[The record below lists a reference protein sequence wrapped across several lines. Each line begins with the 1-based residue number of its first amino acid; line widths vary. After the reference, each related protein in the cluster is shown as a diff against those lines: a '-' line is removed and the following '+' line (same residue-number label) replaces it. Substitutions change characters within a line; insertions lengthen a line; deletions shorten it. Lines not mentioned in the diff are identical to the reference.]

1 MDDRLSVATAGAR
14 RLARPDIEREQRA
27 DGSFVIRSRTPLG
40 EFARSPAD
48 WLVQWAAR
56 TPDAVF
62 VAERRQAGEGATSTD
77 LWRRVTYREAL
88 TMARGIGQALLDLD
102 VPRDRPVVILSDNSV
117 NHALLVLGAM
127 MAGRQTA
134 IVSSAY
140 SRVAKDMSKLHG
152 ILARLDPALVY
163 VEDGDAYSR
172 ALDGAPIACP
182 IVATRNARPGW
193 LTFDSLASASASAA
207 LDTVF
212 AQVRP
217 EDTAKLLL
225 TSGSTGKPKIVVNTH
240 RMLTAN
246 QQMIAQCWHFLDEA
260 APIVVDWLP
269 WSHTFGANHNFHM
282 ALRNGGAFYVDDGRP
297 VPELIGRSVEA
308 LRDVSPTLHFN
319 VPKGFEA
326 LAPYLEDD
334 EDFAARFFGRLQ
346 VLFYAAASLP
356 PAVWQRF
363 ERLASRHCD
372 TMPFFTSAWGATETS
387 PLITS
392 VHFPIPGAGNIGL
405 PTPGNE
411 LKFVPNGD
419 KLEMRVRGPSVFRS
433 YAGDPDATA
442 AAFDEEGFYRTGD
455 AGRLS
460 DVDDPGAGVIFDG
473 RVSED
478 FKLTSGTWVS
488 VGALRL
494 RAVTALAP
502 YASDVVIAGHDR
514 DEIGLLIFPSPAMRA
529 RVADVVSHP
538 DTRQETHAGK
548 AMAMHDDVRTH
559 IAQALAQL
567 AQDAGSSQRAA
578 RAAILASPPSLEQGE
593 ITDKGYVNQRAVL
606 TLRADD
612 VARLYSDCAS
622 VIRLAE
628 AALTTR

>member
-1 MDDRLSVATAGAR
+1 MDDRLNAAAAGAR
-14 RLARPDIEREQRA
+14 RLARPDIERETRA
-27 DGSFVIRSRTPLG
+27 DGSFVIRSRTRLG

-56 TPDAVF
+56 TPEAVF
-62 VAERRQAGEGATSTD
+62 VAERWPPGDRASGAG
-77 LWRRVTYREAL
+77 LWRQVTYREAL
-88 TMARGIGQALLDLD
+88 SIARGVGQALLDLD
-102 VPRDRPVVILSDNSV
+102 VPRERPVVILSDNSV

-140 SRVAKDMSKLHG
+140 SRVAKDMTKLHG
-152 ILARLDPALVY
+152 ILSRLDPAMVY
-163 VEDGDAYSR
+163 VEDGEHYAR
-172 ALDGAPIACP
+172 ALANAPIRCP
-182 IVATRNARPGW
+182 IVSTRHAHPDWLRFDALAAT
-193 LTFDSLASASASAA
+193 SASPA
-207 LDTVF
+207 LDDAF
-212 AQVRP
+212 AQVRA

-240 RMLTAN
+240 QMLAAN
-246 QQMIAQCWHFLDEA
+246 QQMIAQCWHFIDEA
-260 APIVVDWLP
+260 APVVVDWLP

-282 ALRNGGAFYVDDGRP
+282 VLRNGGAFYVDDGRP
-297 VPELIGRSVEA
+297 VPELIGRSVEN

-326 LAPYLEDD
+326 LAPFLEED
-334 EDFAARFFGRLQ
+334 EAFAGRFFGRLQ

-356 PAVWQRF
+356 PAVWRRF

-372 TMPFFTSAWGATETS
+372 TLPFFTSAWGATETS

-392 VHFPIPGAGNIGL
+392 VHFPIQGAGNIGV
-405 PTPGNE
+405 PAPGNE
-411 LKFVPNGD
+411 LKFVPNGN
-419 KLEMRVRGPSVFRS
+419 KLEMRVRGPSVFHR
-433 YAGDPDATA
+433 YAGDPEATA
-442 AAFDEEGFYRTGD
+442 DAFDEEGFYRTGD
-455 AGRLS
+455 AGRLA
-460 DVDDPGAGVIFDG
+460 DPEDPSAGVIFDG

-494 RAVTALAP
+494 RAVSALAP
-502 YASDVVIAGHDR
+502 LASDVVIAGHDR

-529 RVADVVSHP
+529 KAQHAADAP
-538 DTRQETHAGK
+538 HAGK
-548 AMAMHDDVRTH
+548 AMAMHDEVREL
-559 IAQALAQL
+559 IAQALARL

-578 RAAILASPPSLEQGE
+578 RAVVLASPPSLEQGE

-622 VIRLAE
+622 VIRLP
-628 AALTTR
+628 

>member
-1 MDDRLSVATAGAR
+1 MNAPGGGTR
-14 RLARPDIEREQRA
+14 RLATPDIEREVCA
-27 DGSFVIRSRTPLG
+27 DGSFIIRSRAVLG

-48 WLVQWAAR
+48 WLVQWATR

-62 VAERRQAGEGATSTD
+62 VAERKAPGAATSSTD
-77 LWRRVTYREAL
+77 LWRRISYRDAL
-88 TMARGIGQALLDLD
+88 TMARGIGQALLDLE
-102 VPRDRPVVILSDNSV
+102 VPRERPVVILSDNSV

-140 SRVAKDMSKLHG
+140 SRIARDMSKLHG

-163 VEDGDAYSR
+163 VEDGDAYAR
-172 ALDGAPIACP
+172 ALTGAPIRCP

-193 LTFDSLASASASAA
+193 LTFDTLAATPARAA
-207 LDTVF
+207 LDDAF
-212 AQVRP
+212 AQVHP

-240 RMLTAN
+240 RMLAAN
-246 QQMIAQCWHFLDEA
+246 QQMIAQCWHFIDEA
-260 APIVVDWLP
+260 APVVVDWLP

-326 LAPYLEDD
+326 LAPFLEED
-334 EDFAARFFGRLQ
+334 ETFAARFFGRLQ

-363 ERLASRHCD
+363 ERLASRHCE

-405 PTPGNE
+405 PAPGNE

-433 YAGDPDATA
+433 YAGDPQASA
-442 AAFDEEGFYRTGD
+442 EAFDEEGFYRTGD
-455 AGRLS
+455 AGRLC
-460 DVDDPGAGVIFDG
+460 DVDNPAAGVIFDG

-502 YASDVVIAGHDR
+502 YASDVVVAGHDR
-514 DEIGLLIFPSPAMRA
+514 DEIGLLIFPSPAMLA
-529 RVADVVSHP
+529 KVAQTDVSSEP
-538 DTRQETHAGK
+538 HAGK
-548 AMAMHDDVRTH
+548 AMAMHGELRRALV
-559 IAQALAQL
+559 QALAQL

-578 RAAILASPPSLEQGE
+578 RAAILASPPSLELGE

-612 VARLYSDCAS
+612 VARLYSDCPS
-622 VIRLAE
+622 VIRLFD
-628 AALTTR
+628 

>member
-1 MDDRLSVATAGAR
+1 MDDRLNAMATGAR
-14 RLARPDIEREQRA
+14 RLARPDIERETRA
-27 DGSFVIRSRTPLG
+27 DGSFVIRSRATLG

-48 WLVQWAAR
+48 WLVQWATR

-62 VAERRQAGEGATSTD
+62 VAERWRPGEGASAAD
-77 LWRRVTYREAL
+77 LWRRVTYRDAL
-88 TMARGIGQALLDLD
+88 RMARSIGQALLDLD

-140 SRVAKDMSKLHG
+140 SRVAKDMGKLYG
-152 ILARLDPALVY
+152 ILSRLDPALVY
-163 VEDGDAYSR
+163 VEDAEDYAR
-172 ALDGAPIACP
+172 ALTGAPIRCP
-182 IVATRNARPGW
+182 IVATRNARPDW
-193 LTFDSLASASASAA
+193 LRFDALAAVPASPA
-207 LDTVF
+207 LDAAF

-240 RMLTAN
+240 RMLAAN
-246 QQMIAQCWHFLDEA
+246 QQMIAQCWHFIDEA
-260 APIVVDWLP
+260 APVVVDWLP

-297 VPELIGRSVEA
+297 VPELIGRSIEN

-326 LAPYLEDD
+326 LAPFLEDD
-334 EDFAARFFGRLQ
+334 DAFAARFFGRLQ

-372 TMPFFTSAWGATETS
+372 TLPFFTSAWGATETS

-392 VHFPIPGAGNIGL
+392 VHFPIPGAGNIGV

-419 KLEMRVRGPSVFRS
+419 KLEMRVRGPSVFHR
-433 YAGDPDATA
+433 YAGDPEATA
-442 AAFDEEGFYRTGD
+442 NAFDEEGFYRTGD

-460 DVDDPGAGVIFDG
+460 DPDDPSAGVIFDG

-514 DEIGLLIFPSPAMRA
+514 DEIGLLIFPGPAMRA
-529 RVADVVSHP
+529 KAGQID
-538 DTRQETHAGK
+538 DAHAGK
-548 AMAMHDDVRTH
+548 AMAMHEEVR
-559 IAQALAQL
+559 ALVGEALAQL
-567 AQDAGSSQRAA
+567 AQDAGSSQRAG
-578 RAAILASPPSLEQGE
+578 RAAILASPPSLELGE

-606 TLRADD
+606 TLRAED
-612 VARLYSDCAS
+612 VARLYSDCPS
-622 VIRLAE
+622 VIRLP
-628 AALTTR
+628 LP

>member
-1 MDDRLSVATAGAR
+1 MDDRLNAVAGGAR
-14 RLARPDIEREQRA
+14 RLARPDIERELRA
-27 DGSFVIRSRTPLG
+27 DGSFVIRSRATLG
-40 EFARSPAD
+40 EFARSPVD

-62 VAERRQAGEGATSTD
+62 VAQRWAPGEGAAD
-77 LWRRVTYREAL
+77 AGLWRRVTYRDAL

-102 VPRDRPVVILSDNSV
+102 VPRVRPVVILSDNSV

-140 SRVAKDMSKLHG
+140 SRIAKDMGKLHG

-163 VEDGDAYSR
+163 VEDGEAYAQ
-172 ALDGAPIACP
+172 ALTDAPIRCP
-182 IVATRNARPGW
+182 VVATRNGRAHW
-193 LTFDSLASASASAA
+193 LRFDTFTATPVCAE
-207 LDTVF
+207 LDDAF

-240 RMLTAN
+240 RMLAAN
-246 QQMIAQCWHFLDEA
+246 QQMIAQCWHFIDEA
-260 APIVVDWLP
+260 APVVVDWLP

-308 LRDVSPTLHFN
+308 LHDVSPTLHFN

-326 LAPYLEDD
+326 LAPFLEDD
-334 EDFAARFFGRLQ
+334 DAFAARFFGRLQ

-372 TMPFFTSAWGATETS
+372 TLPFFTSAWGATETS

-392 VHFPIPGAGNIGL
+392 VHFPIPGAGNIGV
-405 PTPGNE
+405 PAPGNE

-419 KLEMRVRGPSVFRS
+419 KLEMRVRGPSVFRR
-433 YAGDPDATA
+433 YAGDPVATA
-442 AAFDEEGFYRTGD
+442 EAFDEEGFYRTGD

-460 DVDDPGAGVIFDG
+460 DVNDPSAGVIFDG

-478 FKLTSGTWVS
+478 FKLTSGTWVC

-529 RVADVVSHP
+529 KARHADALHAP
-538 DTRQETHAGK
+538 HAGK
-548 AMAMHDDVRTH
+548 AMAMHDDVRSLV
-559 IAQALAQL
+559 AQALAQL

-606 TLRADD
+606 NLRAED
-612 VARLYSDCAS
+612 VTRLYSDCPS
-622 VIRLAE
+622 VIRLAQP
-628 AALTTR
+628 

>member
-1 MDDRLSVATAGAR
+1 MDDRLNVQQR
-14 RLARPDIEREQRA
+14 RLAAPDIERDMRA
-27 DGSFVIRSRTPLG
+27 DGSFVIRSRATLG
-40 EFARSPAD
+40 EFSRSPAD
-48 WLVQWAAR
+48 WLVQWAGR
-56 TPDAVF
+56 TPDATF
-62 VAERRQAGEGATSTD
+62 VAERWFGGAD
-77 LWRRVTYREAL
+77 AARGLWRRVTYGEAL
-88 TMARGIGQALLDLD
+88 TAARGIGQALLDLD

-140 SRVAKDMSKLHG
+140 SRIARDMSKLHG
-152 ILARLDPALVY
+152 ILARLDPALIY
-163 VEDGDAYSR
+163 VEDGETYAR
-172 ALDGAPIACP
+172 ALDGAPVRCP
-182 IVATRNARPGW
+182 VVATHNARPGW
-193 LTFDSLASASASAA
+193 LRFDDLSSTHATAA
-207 LDTVF
+207 LDAAF
-212 AQVRP
+212 AQVTP
-217 EDTAKLLL
+217 DDTAKLLL

-240 RMLTAN
+240 RMLAAN
-246 QQMIAQCWHFLDEA
+246 QQMIAQCWQFIDNA
-260 APIVVDWLP
+260 APVVVDWLP

-297 VPELIGRSVEA
+297 VPELIGRSVES

-326 LAPYLEDD
+326 LAPYLESDD
-334 EDFAARFFGRLQ
+334 DFAALFFDRLQ

-363 ERLASRHCD
+363 ERLAARHCREGSAL
-372 TMPFFTSAWGATETS
+372 PFFTSAWGATETA

-392 VHFPIPGAGNIGL
+392 VHFPIPGAGNIGV
-405 PTPGNE
+405 PAPGNE

-419 KLEMRVRGPSVFRS
+419 KLEMRVRGPSVFRR
-433 YAGDPDATA
+433 YAGDEQATA
-442 AAFDEEGFYRTGD
+442 AAFDDEGFYRTGD

-460 DVDDPGAGVIFDG
+460 DPGNPNAGVIFDG

-502 YASDVVIAGHDR
+502 FASDVVITGHDR
-514 DEIGLLIFPSPAMRA
+514 DEIGLLIFPSPALRKTAGDTTAQHTGKSLASHEAVRA
-529 RVADVVSHP
+529 LV
-538 DTRQETHAGK
+538 Q
-548 AMAMHDDVRTH
+548 
-559 IAQALAQL
+559 QALAGL
-567 AQDAGSSQRAA
+567 AEDAGTSQRAA
-578 RAAILASPPSLEQGE
+578 RAAILSSPPSLEQGE

-606 TLRADD
+606 NLRAED
-612 VARLYSDCAS
+612 VTRLYSDCTS
-622 VIRLAE
+622 VIHLPVP
-628 AALTTR
+628 LSV

>member
-1 MDDRLSVATAGAR
+1 MDHRLNPGFAAAGTP
-14 RLARPDIEREQRA
+14 RLARPDIEREARA
-27 DGSFVIRSRTPLG
+27 DGSFIIRSRTPLG
-40 EFARSPAD
+40 AYARSPAD

-62 VAERRQAGEGATSTD
+62 VAERAQPGERGPA
-77 LWRRVTYREAL
+77 LWRCVTYGDAL
-88 TMARGIGQALLDLD
+88 RRARGVAQALLDLGIA
-102 VPRDRPVVILSDNSV
+102 RDRPVVILSDNSV

-127 MAGRQTA
+127 MAGRHAA

-140 SRVAKDMSKLHG
+140 SRIAKDMSKLHG
-152 ILARLDPALVY
+152 ILARLDPSLIY
-163 VEDGDAYSR
+163 VEDGDAYGR
-172 ALDGAPIACP
+172 ALDGAPIRCP
-182 IVATRNARPGW
+182 IVATRNGRAGW
-193 LTFDSLASASASAA
+193 LCFDALAGTEVSPAVDIA
-207 LDTVF
+207 F
-212 AQVRP
+212 AQVRA

-225 TSGSTGKPKIVVNTH
+225 TSGSTGKPKVVVNSH
-240 RMLTAN
+240 RMLAAN
-246 QQMIAQCWHFLDEA
+246 QQMIAQCWQFIDEA
-260 APIVVDWLP
+260 APVVVDWLP

-297 VPELIGRSVEA
+297 VPELIERSVEA

-326 LAPYLEDD
+326 LAPFLEDD
-334 EDFAARFFGRLQ
+334 EAFAARFFARLQ

-356 PAVWQRF
+356 PALWQRF
-363 ERLASRHCD
+363 ERLASRHCE
-372 TMPFFTSAWGATETS
+372 TLPFFTSAWGATETS

-392 VHFPIPGAGNIGL
+392 VHFPIPGAGNIGV
-405 PTPGNE
+405 PAPGNE

-419 KLEMRVRGPSVFRS
+419 KLEMRVRGPAVFER
-433 YAGDPDATA
+433 YAGDPAATA
-442 AAFDEEGFYRTGD
+442 QAFDDEGFYRTGD

-460 DVDDPGAGVIFDG
+460 DPRDPGAGVIFDG

-494 RAVTALAP
+494 RAVMALAP

-529 RVADVVSHP
+529 KAVELAGDAA
-538 DTRQETHAGK
+538 HAGK
-548 AMAMHDDVRTH
+548 AMAMHGEVRAA
-559 IAQALAQL
+559 IASALDQL

-578 RAAILASPPSLEQGE
+578 RAAILGSPPSLELGE

-606 TLRADD
+606 NLRADD
-612 VARLYSDCAS
+612 VARLYSTCES
-622 VIRLAE
+622 VIRLPP
-628 AALTTR
+628 L

>member
-1 MDDRLSVATAGAR
+1 MPGAPTMTQVPTAGYATRPGTR
-14 RLARPDIEREQRA
+14 RLARPDIEREVRE
-27 DGSFVIRSRTPLG
+27 DGSFVIRSRTRLG

-48 WLVQWAAR
+48 WLVQWATR

-62 VAERRQAGEGATSTD
+62 VAERLASGQRTSSSD
-77 LWRRVTYREAL
+77 LWRRVTYGGAL

-102 VPRDRPVVILSDNSV
+102 VPRERPVVILSDNSV

-140 SRVAKDMSKLHG
+140 SRIAKDMSKLHG
-152 ILARLDPALVY
+152 ILSRLDPALVY
-163 VEDGDAYSR
+163 VEDGDAYAH
-172 ALDGAPIACP
+172 ALAGAPVRCP
-182 IVATRNARPGW
+182 IVATRHARAGW
-193 LTFDSLASASASAA
+193 LTFDALARTPASAA
-207 LDTVF
+207 LDAAF
-212 AQVRP
+212 AQVQP

-240 RMLTAN
+240 RMLAAN

-260 APIVVDWLP
+260 PPVIVDWLP

-282 ALRNGGAFYVDDGRP
+282 ALRNGGSFYVDDGRP

-308 LRDVSPTLHFN
+308 LRDVCPTLHFN

-326 LAPYLEDD
+326 LAPFLEED
-334 EDFAARFFGRLQ
+334 EAFAARFFGRLQ

-392 VHFPIPGAGNIGL
+392 VHFPIPGAGNIGV
-405 PTPGNE
+405 PAPGNE

-433 YAGDPDATA
+433 YAGDPVATA
-442 AAFDEEGFYRTGD
+442 EAFDDEGFYRTGD

-460 DVDDPGAGVIFDG
+460 DVNDPGAGVIFDG

-529 RVADVVSHP
+529 RASPVDPGTSA
-538 DTRQETHAGK
+538 HAGK
-548 AMAMHDDVRTH
+548 AMAMHDDVRAVV
-559 IAQALAQL
+559 AQALAQL

-612 VARLYSDCAS
+612 VARLYSDCPS
-622 VIRLAE
+622 VIHLSQS
-628 AALTTR
+628 

>member
-1 MDDRLSVATAGAR
+1 MDDQLSAAVAGAR
-14 RLARPDIEREQRA
+14 RLARPDIERETRA

-62 VAERRQAGEGATSTD
+62 LAQRHAPGAGDRWRQ
-77 LWRRVTYREAL
+77 VKYRDAL
-88 TMARGIGQALLDLD
+88 TMARGVGQALLDLD

-127 MAGRQTA
+127 MVGRQTA

-140 SRVAKDMSKLHG
+140 SRVAKDMGKLHG

-163 VEDGDAYSR
+163 VEDGDAYAR
-172 ALDGAPIACP
+172 ALAGAPIRCP
-182 IVATRNARPGW
+182 IVATDCQRADW
-193 LTFDSLASASASAA
+193 LSFETLAATAASPAVAA
-207 LDTVF
+207 AF
-212 AQVRP
+212 AKVLP

-240 RMLTAN
+240 RMLAAN
-246 QQMIAQCWHFLDEA
+246 QQMIAQCWHFIDEA
-260 APIVVDWLP
+260 APVVVDWLP

-282 ALRNGGAFYVDDGRP
+282 VLRNGGAFYVDDGRP
-297 VPELIGRSVEA
+297 VPELIGRSVEN

-326 LAPYLEDD
+326 LAPFLEADD
-334 EDFAARFFGRLQ
+334 AFAARFFGHLQ
-346 VLFYAAASLP
+346 ALFYAAASLP

-363 ERLASRHCD
+363 ERLASKHCD
-372 TMPFFTSAWGATETS
+372 TLPFFTSAWGATETS

-392 VHFPIPGAGNIGL
+392 VHFPITGAGNIGV
-405 PTPGNE
+405 PVPGNE
-411 LKFVPNGD
+411 LKFVPSGD
-419 KLEMRVRGPSVFRS
+419 KLEMRVRGPSVFER
-433 YAGDPDATA
+433 YAGDPEATA

-455 AGRLS
+455 AGRLC
-460 DVDDPGAGVIFDG
+460 DPDDPGAGVIFDG

-494 RAVTALAP
+494 RAVSALAP

-529 RVADVVSHP
+529 KLSSDDALH
-538 DTRQETHAGK
+538 EGK
-548 AMAMHDDVRTH
+548 AMALHDDVR
-559 IAQALAQL
+559 AWVAGALAQL

-578 RAAILASPPSLEQGE
+578 RAVILAAPPSLEQGE

-612 VARLYSDCAS
+612 VARLYSDCPS
-622 VIRLAE
+622 VIRLPVA
-628 AALTTR
+628 

>member
-1 MDDRLSVATAGAR
+1 MDDRLNATTAGGAR
-14 RLARPDIEREQRA
+14 RLARPDIERETRA

-40 EFARSPAD
+40 AFARSPAD
-48 WLVQWAAR
+48 WLVQWATR

-62 VAERRQAGEGATSTD
+62 VAERAQPGEGGAGD
-77 LWRRVTYREAL
+77 GLWRRVTYRDAL
-88 TMARGIGQALLDLD
+88 TMARGIAQSLIDLD
-102 VPRDRPVVILSDNSV
+102 VPHERPVVILSDNSV

-127 MAGRQTA
+127 LAGRQTA

-140 SRVAKDMSKLHG
+140 SRIAKDMSKLHG

-163 VEDGDAYSR
+163 VEDGDAYGR
-172 ALDGAPIACP
+172 ALTGAPIRCP
-182 IVATRNARPGW
+182 IVATRNPVPGG
-193 LTFDSLASASASAA
+193 LSFAA
-207 LDTVF
+207 LAATAASSAVDTAF

-240 RMLTAN
+240 RMLAAN
-246 QQMIAQCWHFLDEA
+246 QQMIAQCWHFIDDA
-260 APIVVDWLP
+260 APVVVDWLP

-326 LAPYLEDD
+326 LAPFLEDD
-334 EDFAARFFGRLQ
+334 DAFAARFFGRLQ

-372 TMPFFTSAWGATETS
+372 TLPFFTSAWGATETS

-392 VHFPIPGAGNIGL
+392 VHFPIPGAGNIGV

-419 KLEMRVRGPSVFRS
+419 KLEMRVRGPSVFQR
-433 YAGDPDATA
+433 YAGDPAATA
-442 AAFDEEGFYRTGD
+442 DAFDDEGFYCTGD
-455 AGRLS
+455 AGKLS
-460 DVDDPGAGVIFDG
+460 DPENPSAGVIFDG

-502 YASDVVIAGHDR
+502 VASDVVIAGHDR

-529 RVADVVSHP
+529 KLAQASN
-538 DTRQETHAGK
+538 ETSAVDGESHAGK
-548 AMAMHDDVRTH
+548 AMAMHEEVRAA
-559 IAQALAQL
+559 IGAALAQL

-606 TLRADD
+606 NLRADD
-612 VARLYSDCAS
+612 VARLYSACTS
-622 VIRLAE
+622 VIHLPP
-628 AALTTR
+628 T

>member
-1 MDDRLSVATAGAR
+1 MNARLR
-14 RLARPDIEREQRA
+14 RLATPDIERETRA
-27 DGSFVIRSRTPLG
+27 DGSFVIRSRATLG
-40 EFARSPAD
+40 EFSRSPAD

-62 VAERRQAGEGATSTD
+62 VAERWRSSDAGTG

-88 TMARGIGQALLDLD
+88 AAARGIGQALLDMN
-102 VPRDRPVVILSDNSV
+102 VPREQPVVILSDNSV

-140 SRVAKDMSKLHG
+140 SRVARDMGKLHG

-163 VEDGDAYSR
+163 VEDGETYAR
-172 ALDGAPIACP
+172 ALDGAPIRCP
-182 IVATRNARPGW
+182 VVATHNVRDGW
-193 LTFDSLASASASAA
+193 LRFEALAETPATPA
-207 LDTVF
+207 LDAAF
-212 AQVRP
+212 AQVTP
-217 EDTAKLLL
+217 DDTAKLLL

-240 RMLTAN
+240 RMLAAN
-246 QQMIAQCWHFLDEA
+246 QQMIAQCWHFIDNA
-260 APIVVDWLP
+260 APVVVDWLP

-297 VPELIGRSVEA
+297 VPELIGRSVEN

-326 LAPYLEDD
+326 LAPYLESDD
-334 EDFAARFFGRLQ
+334 EFAARFFDRLQ

-363 ERLASRHCD
+363 ERLAARHCRAGHAL
-372 TMPFFTSAWGATETS
+372 PFFTSAWGATETA

-392 VHFPIPGAGNIGL
+392 VHFPIPGAGNIGV
-405 PTPGNE
+405 PAPGNE

-419 KLEMRVRGPSVFRS
+419 KLEMRVRGPSVFKR
-433 YAGDPDATA
+433 YAGDPQATA
-442 AAFDEEGFYRTGD
+442 DAFDDEGFYRTGD
-455 AGRLS
+455 AGRLC
-460 DVDDPGAGVIFDG
+460 DTTDPNAGVIFDG

-494 RAVTALAP
+494 RAVSALAP

-514 DEIGLLIFPSPAMRA
+514 DEIGLLIFPSPALRQTAGDTTAQHSGQTLASHEGVRA
-529 RVADVVSHP
+529 LV
-538 DTRQETHAGK
+538 
-548 AMAMHDDVRTH
+548 
-559 IAQALAQL
+559 AQALAQL
-567 AQDAGSSQRAA
+567 AEDAGSSQRAA
-578 RAAILASPPSLEQGE
+578 RAAILSSPPSLEQGE

-606 TLRADD
+606 NLRAED
-612 VARLYSDCAS
+612 VARLYSDCTS
-622 VIRLAE
+622 VIRLA
-628 AALTTR
+628 L

>member
-1 MDDRLSVATAGAR
+1 VDDRLNAAAAGAR
-14 RLARPDIEREQRA
+14 RLAIPDIERETRA
-27 DGSFVIRSRTPLG
+27 DGSFVIRSRATLG
-40 EFARSPAD
+40 DFARSPAD
-48 WLVQWAAR
+48 WLVQWATR
-56 TPDAVF
+56 TPEAVF
-62 VAERRQAGEGATSTD
+62 VAERWQPGESTGATD
-77 LWRRVTYREAL
+77 LWRRVTYRDAL

-152 ILARLDPALVY
+152 ILSRLDPALVY
-163 VEDGDAYSR
+163 VEDGEQYAR
-172 ALDGAPIACP
+172 ALTDAPIRCP
-182 IVATRNARPGW
+182 IVATRSGRSDW
-193 LTFDSLASASASAA
+193 LRFDTLAATPASGA
-207 LDTVF
+207 LDAAF
-212 AQVRP
+212 AQVRG

-240 RMLTAN
+240 RMLAAN
-246 QQMIAQCWHFLDEA
+246 QQMIAQCWHFIDEA

-297 VPELIGRSVEA
+297 VPELIGRSVEN

-326 LAPYLEDD
+326 LAPFLEEDD
-334 EDFAARFFGRLQ
+334 AFAARFFGRLQ

-356 PAVWQRF
+356 PALWERF

-372 TMPFFTSAWGATETS
+372 TLPFFTSAWGATETS
-387 PLITS
+387 PLVTS
-392 VHFPIPGAGNIGL
+392 VHFPIPGAGNIGV

-419 KLEMRVRGPSVFRS
+419 KLEMRVRGPSVFHR
-433 YAGDPDATA
+433 YAGDPQASA
-442 AAFDEEGFYRTGD
+442 NAFDEEGFYRTGD
-455 AGRLS
+455 AGRLA
-460 DVDDPGAGVIFDG
+460 DPDNPSAGVIFDG

-494 RAVTALAP
+494 RAVSALAP

-529 RVADVVSHP
+529 KAEPVDGS
-538 DTRQETHAGK
+538 HAGK
-548 AMAMHDDVRTH
+548 ALAMHDEVRALV
-559 IAQALAQL
+559 AQALAQL

-606 TLRADD
+606 TLRAED
-612 VARLYSDCAS
+612 VERLYSDCSS
-622 VIRLAE
+622 VIRLP
-628 AALTTR
+628 LP

>member
-1 MDDRLSVATAGAR
+1 MDHRVNVAAAAR
-14 RLARPDIEREQRA
+14 RLARPDIEREVRA
-27 DGSFVIRSRTPLG
+27 DGSFVIRSRTVLG
-40 EFARSPAD
+40 EFERSPAD
-48 WLVQWAAR
+48 WLVQWASR

-62 VAERRQAGEGATSTD
+62 VAERRQPGDATSGAGLWREVTYGEGLA
-77 LWRRVTYREAL
+77 
-88 TMARGIGQALLDLD
+88 MARGIGQALLDLD
-102 VPRDRPVVILSDNSV
+102 VPRERPVVILSDNSV

-140 SRVAKDMSKLHG
+140 SRIAKDMSKLHG

-163 VEDGDAYSR
+163 VEDGDAYAR
-172 ALDGAPIACP
+172 ALDGAPIRCS
-182 IVATRNARPGW
+182 IVATRHGRADW
-193 LTFDSLASASASAA
+193 LRFDTLASTSASAA

-240 RMLTAN
+240 RMLAAN
-246 QQMIAQCWHFLDEA
+246 QQMIAQCWHFLDET
-260 APIVVDWLP
+260 PPVVVDWLP

-297 VPELIGRSVEA
+297 VPELVGRSVEA

-326 LAPYLEDD
+326 LAPFLEDD
-334 EDFAARFFGRLQ
+334 DAFASRFFGRLQ

-363 ERLASRHCD
+363 ERLASRHCE
-372 TMPFFTSAWGATETS
+372 TLPFFTSAWGATETS

-405 PTPGNE
+405 PAPGNE

-419 KLEMRVRGPSVFRS
+419 KLEMRVRGPSVFRR
-433 YAGDPDATA
+433 YAGDPEATA
-442 AAFDEEGFYRTGD
+442 QAFDEEGFYRTGD

-460 DVDDPGAGVIFDG
+460 DVNDPGAGVIFDG

-494 RAVTALAP
+494 RAVTLLAP

-529 RVADVVSHP
+529 KAVSAQVSE
-538 DTRQETHAGK
+538 DDHAGK
-548 AMAMHDDVRTH
+548 TLAMHDDVRSLV
-559 IAQALAQL
+559 AQALAQL
-567 AQDAGSSQRAA
+567 AHDAGSSQRAA

-612 VARLYSDCAS
+612 VTRLYSDCPS
-622 VIRLAE
+622 VIRLPSS
-628 AALTTR
+628 

>member
-1 MDDRLSVATAGAR
+1 M
-14 RLARPDIEREQRA
+14 PDIERETRA
-27 DGSFVIRSRTPLG
+27 DGSFVIRSRAALG
-40 EFARSPAD
+40 AFARSPVD
-48 WLVQWAAR
+48 WLVQWATR

-62 VAERRQAGEGATSTD
+62 IAQRRHPGERVAADD
-77 LWRRVTYREAL
+77 LWQRVTYGEAL
-88 TMARGIGQALLDLD
+88 TLTRSIGQALLDLD

-140 SRVAKDMSKLHG
+140 SRVAKDMGKLHG
-152 ILARLDPALVY
+152 IVARLDPALVY
-163 VEDGDAYSR
+163 VEDGEAYAR
-172 ALDGAPIACP
+172 ALAGAPIRCP
-182 IVATRNARPGW
+182 IVATRHVRTGW
-193 LTFDSLASASASAA
+193 LHFDTLAATPASPAVDAA
-207 LDTVF
+207 F
-212 AQVRP
+212 AQVCP
-217 EDTAKLLL
+217 DDTAKLLL
-225 TSGSTGKPKIVVNTH
+225 TSGSTGTPKIVVNTH
-240 RMLTAN
+240 GMLAAN
-246 QQMIAQCWHFLDEA
+246 QQMIAQCWHFIDEA
-260 APIVVDWLP
+260 APVVVDWLP

-282 ALRNGGAFYVDDGRP
+282 VLRNGGAFYVDDGRP
-297 VPELIGRSVEA
+297 VPELIGRSVEN

-326 LAPYLEDD
+326 LAPCLEADD
-334 EDFAARFFGRLQ
+334 AFAARFFGRLQ

-372 TMPFFTSAWGATETS
+372 TMPFFTSAWGATETA

-392 VHFPIPGAGNIGL
+392 VHFPIPGAGNIGV
-405 PTPGNE
+405 PAPGNE

-419 KLEMRVRGPSVFRS
+419 KLEMRVRGPSVFRR

-442 AAFDEEGFYRTGD
+442 GAFDEEGFYRTGD

-460 DVDDPGAGVIFDG
+460 DPDDPGAGVIFDG

-494 RAVTALAP
+494 RALTALTR

-514 DEIGLLIFPSPAMRA
+514 DEIGLLIFPGAAWRA
-529 RVADVVSHP
+529 TAAPIDAP
-538 DTRQETHAGK
+538 HAGK
-548 AMAMHDDVRTH
+548 AMAMRADVR
-559 IAQALAQL
+559 AAVAEALSHL

-578 RAAILASPPSLEQGE
+578 RAVILASPPSLEEGE

-606 TLRADD
+606 ALRADD
-612 VARLYSDCAS
+612 VARLYSDCPS
-622 VIRLAE
+622 VIRLP
-628 AALTTR
+628 LPLS

>member
-1 MDDRLSVATAGAR
+1 MDDRLSAVAAGAR
-14 RLARPDIEREQRA
+14 RLARPDIEREIRA
-27 DGSFVIRSRTPLG
+27 DGSFVIRSRAALG

-48 WLVQWAAR
+48 WLVKWATR
-56 TPDAVF
+56 TPEAVF
-62 VAERRQAGEGATSTD
+62 VAERWQPGEGTSAAG
-77 LWRRVTYREAL
+77 LWREVTYRDAL
-88 TMARGIGQALLDLD
+88 SMARGIGQALLDLD

-152 ILARLDPALVY
+152 ILSRLDPALVY
-163 VEDGDAYSR
+163 VEDGEHYAR
-172 ALDGAPIACP
+172 ALANAPIRCP
-182 IVATRNARPGW
+182 IVATRNGRPEW
-193 LTFDSLASASASAA
+193 LRFESLAATRASSA
-207 LDTVF
+207 LDAAF

-225 TSGSTGKPKIVVNTH
+225 TSGSTGKPKVVVNTH
-240 RMLTAN
+240 RMLAAN
-246 QQMIAQCWHFLDEA
+246 QQMIAQCWHFIDDA
-260 APIVVDWLP
+260 APVIVDWLP

-297 VPELIGRSVEA
+297 VPELIGRSVEN

-326 LAPYLEDD
+326 LAPFLEEDD
-334 EDFAARFFGRLQ
+334 AFAARFFGRLQ

-372 TMPFFTSAWGATETS
+372 TLPFFTSAWGATETS

-392 VHFPIPGAGNIGL
+392 VHFPIPGAGNIGV

-419 KLEMRVRGPSVFRS
+419 KLEMRVRGPSVFHR
-433 YAGDPDATA
+433 YAGDPEATA
-442 AAFDEEGFYRTGD
+442 NAFDEEGFYRTGD

-460 DVDDPGAGVIFDG
+460 DPDNPSAGVIFDG

-529 RVADVVSHP
+529 KAAPIDGA
-538 DTRQETHAGK
+538 HAGK
-548 AMAMHDDVRTH
+548 TMAMHDEVRALVT
-559 IAQALAQL
+559 QALAQL

-606 TLRADD
+606 SLRAED
-612 VARLYSDCAS
+612 VARLYSDCSS
-622 VIRLAE
+622 VIRLP
-628 AALTTR
+628 LP

>member
-1 MDDRLSVATAGAR
+1 MDDRLSMAATSAR
-14 RLARPDIEREQRA
+14 RLARPDIEREVRA
-27 DGSFVIRSRTPLG
+27 DGSFVIRSRATLG
-40 EFARSPAD
+40 AFARSPAD
-48 WLVQWAAR
+48 WLVQWATR
-56 TPDAVF
+56 TPEAVF
-62 VAERRQAGEGATSTD
+62 VAERRQPGEGASSGD
-77 LWRRVTYREAL
+77 LWRRLTYGDAL
-88 TMARGIGQALLDLD
+88 TMARGIGQAVLDLG
-102 VPRDRPVVILSDNSV
+102 VPHDRPVVILSDNSV
-117 NHALLVLGAM
+117 DHALLVLGAM

-140 SRVAKDMSKLHG
+140 SRIAKDMSKLHG

-163 VEDGDAYSR
+163 VEDGDAYAR
-172 ALDGAPIACP
+172 ALDGAPIRCP
-182 IVATRNARPGW
+182 VVATRHGREGW
-193 LTFDSLASASASAA
+193 LTFATLANTTATAA
-207 LDTVF
+207 LDAAF

-240 RMLTAN
+240 RMLAAN

-260 APIVVDWLP
+260 PPVVVDWLP

-326 LAPYLEDD
+326 LAPFLEDD
-334 EDFAARFFGRLQ
+334 DAFAARFFGRLQ

-356 PAVWQRF
+356 PAVWRRF

-405 PTPGNE
+405 PAPGNE

-433 YAGDPDATA
+433 YAGDPEATA
-442 AAFDEEGFYRTGD
+442 QAFDEEGFYRTGD

-514 DEIGLLIFPSPAMRA
+514 DDIGLLIFPSPAMRA
-529 RVADVVSHP
+529 KVSVS
-538 DTRQETHAGK
+538 ETSQDDHTGK
-548 AMAMHDDVRTH
+548 AMAMHDDVRALVT
-559 IAQALAQL
+559 QALMQL

-612 VARLYSDCAS
+612 VARLYSECAS
-622 VIRLAE
+622 VIRLP
-628 AALTTR
+628 

>member
-1 MDDRLSVATAGAR
+1 MDDRLNVAAGGAR
-14 RLARPDIEREQRA
+14 RLARPDIERELRA
-27 DGSFVIRSRTPLG
+27 DGSFVIRSRTALG

-48 WLVQWAAR
+48 WLVQWATR
-56 TPDAVF
+56 TPEAVF
-62 VAERRQAGEGATSTD
+62 VAERRQPGEGAAD
-77 LWRRVTYREAL
+77 DGLWRRVTYRDAL

-102 VPRDRPVVILSDNSV
+102 VPRERPVVILSDNSV

-140 SRVAKDMSKLHG
+140 SRIAKDMGKLHG

-163 VEDGDAYSR
+163 VEDGDAYAR
-172 ALDGAPIACP
+172 ALDGAPIRCP
-182 IVATRNARPGW
+182 VVATRNARADW
-193 LTFDSLASASASAA
+193 LRFDTLAATSATAA
-207 LDTVF
+207 LDAVF

-240 RMLTAN
+240 RMLAAN
-246 QQMIAQCWHFLDEA
+246 QQMIAQCWHFIDEA
-260 APIVVDWLP
+260 APVVVDWLP

-326 LAPYLEDD
+326 LAPFLEDD
-334 EDFAARFFGRLQ
+334 EVFAARFFGRLQ

-363 ERLASRHCD
+363 ERLASRYCD
-372 TMPFFTSAWGATETS
+372 TLPFFTSAWGATETS

-405 PTPGNE
+405 PAPGNE

-433 YAGDPDATA
+433 YAGDPAATA
-442 AAFDEEGFYRTGD
+442 EAFDEEGFYRTGD

-460 DVDDPGAGVIFDG
+460 DESDPGAGVIFDG

-529 RVADVVSHP
+529 TAGQVDVGHV
-538 DTRQETHAGK
+538 GK
-548 AMAMHDDVRTH
+548 AMAMHDDVRSRV
-559 IAQALAQL
+559 AQALAQL

-622 VIRLAE
+622 VIHLPQA
-628 AALTTR
+628 

>member
-1 MDDRLSVATAGAR
+1 MSVVAGAR
-14 RLARPDIEREQRA
+14 RLARPDIEREVRA
-27 DGSFVIRSRTPLG
+27 DGSFVIRSRTALG

-48 WLVQWAAR
+48 WLVQWAWK
-56 TPDAVF
+56 TPQAVF
-62 VAERRQAGEGATSTD
+62 VAERRQPGDATSDASGAGLWREVTYGEGLA
-77 LWRRVTYREAL
+77 
-88 TMARGIGQALLDLD
+88 MARGIGQALLDLD
-102 VPRDRPVVILSDNSV
+102 VPPERPVVILSDNSV

-163 VEDGDAYSR
+163 VEDGDAYAR
-172 ALDGAPIACP
+172 ALDGAPIRCP
-182 IVATRNARPGW
+182 VVATRNVRADW
-193 LTFDSLASASASAA
+193 LRFDRLASTFASAA
-207 LDTVF
+207 LDAVF

-240 RMLTAN
+240 RMLAAN
-246 QQMIAQCWHFLDEA
+246 QQMIAQCWHFLDET
-260 APIVVDWLP
+260 PPVVVDWLP

-297 VPELIGRSVEA
+297 VPELIERSVEA

-326 LAPYLEDD
+326 LAPFLEDD
-334 EDFAARFFGRLQ
+334 EAFAARFFGRLQ

-356 PAVWQRF
+356 PDVWQRF
-363 ERLASRHCD
+363 ERLASRHCE
-372 TMPFFTSAWGATETS
+372 TLPFFTSAWGATETS

-405 PTPGNE
+405 PAPGNE

-433 YAGDPDATA
+433 YAGDPEATA
-442 AAFDEEGFYRTGD
+442 QAFDEEGFYRTGD
-455 AGRLS
+455 AGRLA
-460 DVDDPGAGVIFDG
+460 DVNDPGAGVIFDG

-529 RVADVVSHP
+529 KAASAQVSP
-538 DTRQETHAGK
+538 DDHTGK
-548 AMAMHDDVRTH
+548 TLAMHDDVRSH

-567 AQDAGSSQRAA
+567 ANDAGSSQRAA

-612 VARLYSDCAS
+612 VTRLYSDCPS
-622 VIRLAE
+622 VIRLPSSNG
-628 AALTTR
+628 

>member
-1 MDDRLSVATAGAR
+1 MDDRLSVAAAGAR
-14 RLARPDIEREQRA
+14 RLARPDIEREDRA
-27 DGSFVIRSRTPLG
+27 DGSFVIRSRTPLS
-40 EFARSPAD
+40 EFARSPVD
-48 WLVQWAAR
+48 WLVQWATR

-62 VAERRQAGEGATSTD
+62 VAERWQAGEGTSATD
-77 LWRRVTYREAL
+77 LWRRITYREAL
-88 TMARGIGQALLDLD
+88 TMARGVGQALLDLA
-102 VPRDRPVVILSDNSV
+102 VPRERPVVILSDNSV

-163 VEDGDAYSR
+163 VEDGEHYAG
-172 ALDGAPIACP
+172 ALADAPIRCP
-182 IVATRNARPGW
+182 IVATRHARPDW
-193 LTFDSLASASASAA
+193 LRFTALAATPASSA
-207 LDTVF
+207 LDDAF

-240 RMLTAN
+240 RMLAAN
-246 QQMIAQCWHFLDEA
+246 QQMIAQCWHFIDEA
-260 APIVVDWLP
+260 APVVVDWLP

-297 VPELIGRSVEA
+297 VPELIGRSVDN

-326 LAPYLEDD
+326 LAPFLEEDD
-334 EDFAARFFGRLQ
+334 AFAARFFGRLQ

-363 ERLASRHCD
+363 ERIASRHCD
-372 TMPFFTSAWGATETS
+372 TLPFFTSAWGATETS

-392 VHFPIPGAGNIGL
+392 VHFPIPGAGNIGV
-405 PTPGNE
+405 PAPGNE

-419 KLEMRVRGPSVFRS
+419 KLEMRVRGPSVFHR
-433 YAGDPDATA
+433 YVDDPDATA
-442 AAFDEEGFYRTGD
+442 NAFDDEGFYRTGD

-460 DVDDPGAGVIFDG
+460 DPEDPGAGVIFDG

-529 RVADVVSHP
+529 KVAHAAQTP
-538 DTRQETHAGK
+538 HAGK
-548 AMAMHDDVRTH
+548 AMAMHDEVRAW

-578 RAAILASPPSLEQGE
+578 RAAVLASPPSLEQGE

-606 TLRADD
+606 SLREED
-612 VARLYSDCAS
+612 VARLYSDCPS
-622 VIRLAE
+622 VIRLP
-628 AALTTR
+628 LP

>member
-1 MDDRLSVATAGAR
+1 MNPATSSGAR
-14 RLARPDIEREQRA
+14 RLAVPDIERETRA

-48 WLVQWAAR
+48 WLVKWATQ

-62 VAERRQAGEGATSTD
+62 VAQRLLSGEAASDGG
-77 LWRRVTYREAL
+77 LWRKATYREAL
-88 TMARGIGQALLDLD
+88 ALARGIGQALLDLR
-102 VPRDRPVVILSDNSV
+102 VPRERPVVILSDNSV
-117 NHALLVLGAM
+117 NHALLVFGAM

-163 VEDGDAYSR
+163 VEDGEAYGR
-172 ALDGAPIACP
+172 ALLDAPIRCP
-182 IVATRNARPGW
+182 IVATHNARPGW
-193 LTFDSLASASASAA
+193 LQFDALAATPATPA
-207 LDTVF
+207 LDAAF
-212 AQVRP
+212 ARVAP

-240 RMLTAN
+240 RMLAAN
-246 QQMIAQCWHFLDEA
+246 QQMVAQCWHFIDDA

-297 VPELIGRSVEA
+297 VPELIGRSVEN

-334 EDFAARFFGRLQ
+334 DAFAARFFGRLQ

-372 TMPFFTSAWGATETS
+372 TLPFFTSAWGATETS

-392 VHFPIPGAGNIGL
+392 VHFPIPGAGNIGV
-405 PTPGNE
+405 PAPGNE

-419 KLEMRVRGPSVFRS
+419 KLEMRVRGPSVFRR
-433 YAGDPDATA
+433 YAGDPAATA
-442 AAFDEEGFYRTGD
+442 EAFDDEGFYRTGD
-455 AGRLS
+455 AGRLC
-460 DVDDPGAGVIFDG
+460 DPDDPSAGVLFDG

-502 YASDVVIAGHDR
+502 YASDVVVAGHDR

-529 RVADVVSHP
+529 MAADVGNAP
-538 DTRQETHAGK
+538 DAGRQL
-548 AMAMHDDVRTH
+548 AMHDGIRARV
-559 IAQALAQL
+559 AQALAQL

-578 RAAILASPPSLEQGE
+578 RAAILSSPPSLELGE

-606 TLRADD
+606 NLRADD
-612 VARLYSDCAS
+612 VARLYSDCPS
-622 VIRLAE
+622 VIRLA
-628 AALTTR
+628 LP